1 MSLQQT
7 PRHLP
12 PWATL
17 EDSHFERYGL
27 LAERLANGKTV
38 CNIAVIGGLA
48 GMAVPPVW
56 NADCTPRFLLALSVV
71 VRMMAVPDEE
81 NSIMAPSF
89 THRYRSLVR
98 ATNTLDDGTRVT
110 PWHTAIAR
118 KFETQYLAAAK
129 DENTLTIPIET
140 IKHALLTYMHELYP
154 DR

>member
-1 MSLQQT
+1 MSLQQA

-17 EDSHFERYGL
+17 EESHFERYGL
-27 LAERLANGKTV
+27 LVERLLDGSTV
-38 CNIAVIGGLA
+38 SNIAVIGGLA
-48 GMAVPPVW
+48 GMPVPPVW
-56 NADCTPRFLLALSVV
+56 SEAGTPRFLLALSVV

-81 NSIMAPSF
+81 SSIMAPSF

-98 ATNTLDDGTRVT
+98 GTNTLDDGTRVT

-118 KFETQYLAAAK
+118 KFENQYLAAAK

-140 IKHALLTYMHELYP
+140 IKHALLTYMHELYS